1 MLSKL
6 ALTIIT
12 ALALVVEA
20 KSSLLLKTTGPD
32 SVTAV
37 YNLHVVTTLT
47 NTGDDT
53 LKLLNHPGTVLSKL
67 PTHNFDIT
75 HESGARPSFRGVLA
89 KYSQKTAVEKNVY
102 TVLSPG
108 QTITVEHDLG
118 QAYNFTTSG
127 EGKYDIGVGTNGA
140 ITCIDYSIYFPSS
153 TFRLTTA
160 LLLSTIGAQKTFYV
174 VNSDSTV
181 SPIEAQVSAH
191 SAKVSG
197 HLSVAPTP
205 HSIVKRAN
213 FVGCSA
219 DQQNEINAAIPGA
232 TVYVA
237 NSAAY
242 MSVLFAGTP
251 RYTTWF
257 GVYDAGRRN
266 IVNGHFQQIL
276 TNDFARFTYD
286 CTCNLPDT
294 FGVIHFCPVFWNSPT
309 LGTDSKAGTIVHEA
323 SHFTFNGG
331 TDDVKYGQPPC
342 EALAIT
348 DPDSAVRNADSH
360 EFFAENNPPLL

>member
-12 ALALVVEA
+12 SLALVVEA

-75 HESGARPSFRGVLA
+75 HESGARPSFRGVFA

-127 EGKYDIGVGTNGA
+127 EGKYD
-140 ITCIDYSIYFPSS
+140 
-153 TFRLTTA
+153 
-160 LLLSTIGAQKTFYV
+160 IGAQKTFYV

-232 TVYVA
+232 TAYVA
-237 NSAAY
+237 DSAAY

-294 FGVIHFCPVFWNSPT
+294 YAFVQRDNFGVIHFCPVFWNSPT